1 MNTKKEKKV
10 VLLQIDKMFIDEEFK
25 QVDEALEYAK
35 IQFKQFDSMKQGKA
49 FIAMVMEGYVKRE
62 GVLNKEIV
70 YIDLEEQKTIIN
82 KPKQIVND

>member
-1 MNTKKEKKV
+1 
-10 VLLQIDKMFIDEEFK
+10 MFIDEEFK

-35 IQFKQFDSMKQGKA
+35 IQGLNPIWFY
-49 FIAMVMEGYVKRE
+49 ETRE
-62 GVLNKEIV
+62 SIYRNGNGRICKTWMVLNKEIV